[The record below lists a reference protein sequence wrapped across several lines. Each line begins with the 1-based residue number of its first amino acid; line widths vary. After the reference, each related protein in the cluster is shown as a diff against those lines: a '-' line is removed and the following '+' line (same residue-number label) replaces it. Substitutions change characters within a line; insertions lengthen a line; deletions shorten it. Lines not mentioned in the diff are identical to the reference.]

1 MIQAHNHV
9 SVEYSPSLF
18 SSRESPHPSSMCAR
32 RTGTDKLGNFGR
44 RGTLGFVF
52 LWRCD
57 TWALSEQC
65 RGM

>member
-9 SVEYSPSLF
+9 SVEYSRSLF
-18 SSRESPHPSSMCAR
+18 SSRESSHPSSMCAR

-52 LWRCD
+52 L
-57 TWALSEQC
+57 ALRHVGFE
-65 RGM
+65 